1 MLDVSHGRRE
11 MVNPCWAISC
21 ANADS
26 SCRKDWPVQ
35 EWLACSLY
43 WKDVHWK
50 DRLVLEGCTLEGP
63 ACTGRMYTGRTGLYW
78 KDVHCTGR
86 ISLYWK
92 DVHWKDRL
100 VLEGCTLEGSAC
112 TERISLY
119 WKDQLVLEGLA
130 WQEGLACTE
139 RISLC
144 ITLLWPSWFVY
155 HSEMILIVYW
165 FVYHSPVTFLVC
177 VSLSCDLSGFCI
189 THKWHVVHQLV
200 FHSPVNFLVC
210 VSLWDDLCGPLAC
223 ISCLLCLC
231 ITGSS
236 PGHVTSVHQAEGVLT
251 WTVQHTHWWVRS
263 EQLECDASVYS
274 PVDTD
279 ACQWIPSSHCSAWA
293 CELCSA
299 WLDYL
304 PSPVGW
310 NSVSSLFLAQSQSSI
325 QKELNQMFR
334 YVAVFFHLW

>member
-1 MLDVSHGRRE
+1 MQIPAAGRTGLYR
-11 MVNPCWAISC
+11 N
-21 ANADS
+21 
-26 SCRKDWPVQ
+26 DWLV
-35 EWLACSLY
+35 ACTGRMYTGRTGLY

-78 KDVHCTGR
+78 KDVH
-86 ISLYWK
+86 
-92 DVHWKDRL
+92 WKDRL

-112 TERISLY
+112 TGRISLYWKDWLGRKDLLVLKGSACTERISLY
-119 WKDQLVLEGLA
+119 WKDWLVQKGSACVSLYCDLPGL
-130 WQEGLACTE
+130 CTTL
-139 RISLC
+139 RWFWLFTGLC
-144 ITLLWPSWFVY
+144 ITLLWPFWFLY
-155 HSEMILIVYW
+155 HSQMTY
-165 FVYHSPVTFLVC
+165 
-177 VSLSCDLSGFCI
+177 
-189 THKWHVVHQLV
+189 VVHQLV

-231 ITGSS
+231 IIGSS